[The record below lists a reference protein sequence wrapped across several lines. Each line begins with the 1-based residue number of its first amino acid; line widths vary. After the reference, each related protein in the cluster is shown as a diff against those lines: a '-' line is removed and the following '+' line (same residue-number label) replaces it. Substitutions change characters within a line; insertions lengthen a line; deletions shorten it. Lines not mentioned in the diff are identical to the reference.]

1 MKREKGWLTSKTF
14 AALCGTTKETLWHYK
29 NAGLLLPGPLGYF
42 RGLCRAGGTNTP
54 AGAENRRPL
63 LCL

>member
-29 NAGLLLPGPLGYF
+29 NAGLLLRWRHKYAS
-42 RGLCRAGGTNTP
+42 RG
-54 AGAENRRPL
+54 
-63 LCL
+63 